1 MSLGLSRS
9 YKHKGEDKVTDSA
22 PFVRDSPH
30 LRVQPLQYPSFL
42 GKQRQLVT
50 QVPAVI

>member
-1 MSLGLSRS
+1 M
-9 YKHKGEDKVTDSA
+9 TDSLQ
-22 PFVRDSPH
+22 FVWDSPH

-50 QVPAVI
+50 QIPAVI